1 MPDIRIPT
9 GSEVEK
15 VMIDKDKELDSKTN
29 PLDALATF
37 FFLYMPRFK
46 SQTSLM
52 SKKELIKLINTL
64 VGSEYVKKEEV
75 NKLLTLVGGLNTSS
89 VLRVLKNS
97 IEFPL
102 NEKEVKSM
110 SSKEKKVFNL
120 LENIF
125 ADKYVSEIENIKDV
139 KDIDTMANVIKH
151 SFDEKEFNKRK
162 DVEKDSFSTGN
173 RLLLVKTLLIQ
184 YTILTEV
191 KIEEDKKKEGE
202 LNG

>member
-75 NKLLTLVGGLNTSS
+75 NKLLTLVGGLNTS
-89 VLRVLKNS
+89 
-97 IEFPL
+97 
-102 NEKEVKSM
+102 
-110 SSKEKKVFNL
+110 
-120 LENIF
+120 
-125 ADKYVSEIENIKDV
+125 
-139 KDIDTMANVIKH
+139 
-151 SFDEKEFNKRK
+151 
-162 DVEKDSFSTGN
+162 
-173 RLLLVKTLLIQ
+173 
-184 YTILTEV
+184 
-191 KIEEDKKKEGE
+191 
-202 LNG
+202 